1 MNNRRNFIKTTTLA
15 GIGAGLSSFSF
26 RAGQEIVKGKR
37 IGIIGLDTSHSIAF
51 SREFNNQEP
60 DPLLRGYRVVA
71 AYPHGSRDIESS
83 VSRIPGYTEEIQKFD
98 VAIVDSIDALL
109 ATSDVILLNTN
120 DGRLHL
126 EQALPVIKAGKR
138 FFIDKPMTASLKDAV
153 AIFDEANRMKVPVFS
168 CSSLRYME
176 NAQKVALGEFG
187 KVFGA
192 TTWSPAT
199 IEKTHPDLFWYGIH
213 GVETLF
219 TAMGKGCKSVSRFY
233 SEGADVVVGTWA
245 EGRMGTFRGLREGKT
260 DYGGVAFTE
269 KGVVNLGPYQG
280 YKNMLIEIARFFET
294 GNSPIEQQETLEI
307 LAFMEAADES
317 KRKGGAAINLPK
329 NS

>member
-1 MNNRRNFIKTTTLA
+1 MYNRRNFIKSTTLA
-15 GIGAGLSSFSF
+15 GIGAGLTSFSF
-26 RAGQEIVKGKR
+26 PAVKEINNGKR

-51 SREFNNQEP
+51 TREFNSEEP
-60 DPLLRGYRVVA
+60 DPALHGYRVVA

-83 VSRIPGYTEEIQKFD
+83 VSRIPGYTDEIRKFG
-98 VAIVDSIDALL
+98 VAIVDSIEALL

-126 EQALPVIKAGKR
+126 EQALPVIRAGKR
-138 FFIDKPMTASLKDAV
+138 FFIDKPMTASLKDAIT
-153 AIFDEANRMKVPVFS
+153 IFDEANRLKVPVFS
-168 CSSLRYME
+168 CSSLRFME
-176 NAQKVALGEFG
+176 NAQKAARGEFG
-187 KVFGA
+187 KIFGA
-192 TTWSPAT
+192 TAWSPAT

-245 EGRMGTFRGLREGKT
+245 DGRMGTFRGLREGKT

-269 KGVVNLGPYQG
+269 KGVVNMGPYQG
-280 YKNMLIEIARFFET
+280 YKPLLMEIARFFET
-294 GNSPIEQQETLEI
+294 GVSPIDQQETLEI

-317 KRKGGAAINLPK
+317 KLKGGARCSLPEF
-329 NS
+329 